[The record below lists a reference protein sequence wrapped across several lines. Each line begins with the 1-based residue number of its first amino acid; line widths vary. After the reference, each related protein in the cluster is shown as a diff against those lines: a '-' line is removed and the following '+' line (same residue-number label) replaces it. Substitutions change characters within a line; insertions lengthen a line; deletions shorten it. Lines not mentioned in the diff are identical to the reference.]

1 MEGRRMERREPRRN
15 PLFTIFVALFIAAL
29 ALLVLAIILGVKLR
43 AANKQLA
50 IAEMKLAQYEQQEEK
65 QPEREAPDIGR
76 IPGDD
81 IVATDPTVPEQETE
95 PETTTPEETGV
106 KIGWLDL
113 TGHKEVQVAP
123 KSVFDQYQ
131 TYYTAEGVN
140 LRGGPGTNYDRIKL
154 VDLGTQ
160 VKAAA
165 KDGDWTFVSVDGKFG
180 WMKSEYLSTTK
191 PEVKK
196 TEPTKEEKPAEQKQ
210 EEQKPAEQPPV
221 QEVIASPGQINP

>member
-1 MEGRRMERREPRRN
+1 MEGRRTERRGAKRN
-15 PLFTIFVALFIAAL
+15 PLFTIFVALFIAVL
-29 ALLVLAIILGVKLR
+29 ALLVVAIILGAKLR

-50 IAEMKLAQYEQQEEK
+50 IAEMKIAQYEQQEVK
-65 QPEREAPDIGR
+65 QPEREAPNIGS

-81 IVATDPTVPEQETE
+81 IVATEPEQGSE
-95 PETTTPEETGV
+95 PEKTEV

-123 KSVFDQYQ
+123 RSVFDQYK
-131 TYYTAEGVN
+131 TYYAAEGVN
-140 LRGGPGTNYDRIKL
+140 LRGGPGTNYDRIEL
-154 VDLGTQ
+154 VALGTQ

-196 TEPTKEEKPAEQKQ
+196 TEPAK
-210 EEQKPAEQPPV
+210 EEQKPAEQKPTEQPPV
-221 QEVIASPGQINP
+221 EQKPVEEIIASPGQIGF

>member
-50 IAEMKLAQYEQQEEK
+50 IAEMKIAQYEQQEQK

-81 IVATDPTVPEQETE
+81 IVATDPTEPEQK
-95 PETTTPEETGV
+95 PESEVTTPEKTEV
-106 KIGWLDL
+106 KVGWLDL
-113 TGHKEVQVAP
+113 TGHKEVQVTP
-123 KSVFDQYQ
+123 KSVFDKYS
-131 TYYTAEGVN
+131 TYYAAEGVN

-154 VDLGTQ
+154 VELGTQ

-165 KDGDWTFVSVDGKFG
+165 KDGDWTFVNVDGKFG
-180 WMKSEYLSTTK
+180 WMKSEYLSITK

-196 TEPTKEEKPAEQKQ
+196 TEPAK
-210 EEQKPAEQPPV
+210 EEQKPAEQKPAEQKPV
-221 QEVIASPGQINP
+221 EEIIASPGQIGF

>member
-1 MEGRRMERREPRRN
+1 MEGRRTERGGAKRN
-15 PLFTIFVALFIAAL
+15 PLLTIFMALVVAVF
-29 ALLVLAIILGVKLR
+29 ALLVVAIILGVKLK

-50 IAEMKLAQYEQQEEK
+50 IAEMKIAQYEQQETK
-65 QPEREAPDIGR
+65 QPEREAPDIGSV
-76 IPGDD
+76 PGDD

-95 PETTTPEETGV
+95 PEKTEV

-123 KSVFDQYQ
+123 KSVFDKYS
-131 TYYTAEGVN
+131 TYYAAEGVN

-154 VDLGTQ
+154 VELGTQ

-196 TEPTKEEKPAEQKQ
+196 AETVKETKPAEQNPT
-210 EEQKPAEQPPV
+210 EQKPAEQKPV
-221 QEVIASPGQINP
+221 EEVIASPGQFNF

>member
-1 MEGRRMERREPRRN
+1 MEGRRTERREPKRN
-15 PLFTIFVALFIAAL
+15 PLFAIFVVLFIAAL
-29 ALLVLAIILGVKLR
+29 ASLILAIIMGVKLR

-50 IAEMKLAQYEQQEEK
+50 IAEMKIAQYEQQEQK

-81 IVATDPTVPEQETE
+81 IVATDPTEPEQESEPETE
-95 PETTTPEETGV
+95 PEKSEV
-106 KIGWLDL
+106 KVGWLDL

-123 KSVFDQYQ
+123 RSVFDQYK

-196 TEPTKEEKPAEQKQ
+196 TEPAKEEKPAEQKQ
-210 EEQKPAEQPPV
+210 EEQKPAEQPPAK
-221 QEVIASPGQINP
+221 EVIASPGQINF

>member
-1 MEGRRMERREPRRN
+1 MEGRRTERREPRRN
-15 PLFTIFVALFIAAL
+15 PLFTIFVALFIAVL
-29 ALLVLAIILGVKLR
+29 ALLVVAIILGAKLK

-50 IAEMKLAQYEQQEEK
+50 IAEMKIAQYEQQEAQ
-65 QPEREAPDIGR
+65 QPEREAPDIGG

-95 PETTTPEETGV
+95 PEQTAV

-113 TGHKEVQVAP
+113 TGHKEVQITP
-123 KSVFDQYQ
+123 KSVFDQYK
-131 TYYTAEGVN
+131 TYYATEGVN

-196 TEPTKEEKPAEQKQ
+196 TEPAKEEQPPA
-210 EEQKPAEQPPV
+210 EQKPAEQPPV
-221 QEVIASPGQINP
+221 EQKPVEEIIASPGQIGF

>member
-50 IAEMKLAQYEQQEEK
+50 IAEMKIAQYEQQEQK

-81 IVATDPTVPEQETE
+81 IVATDPTEPEQK
-95 PETTTPEETGV
+95 PESEVTTPEKTEV

-113 TGHKEVQVAP
+113 TGHKEVQVTP
-123 KSVFDQYQ
+123 KSVFDKYS
-131 TYYTAEGVN
+131 TYYAAEGVN

-154 VDLGTQ
+154 VELGTQ

-165 KDGDWTFVSVDGKFG
+165 KDGDWTFVNVDGKFG

-196 TEPTKEEKPAEQKQ
+196 TEPAK
-210 EEQKPAEQPPV
+210 EEQKPAEQKPV
-221 QEVIASPGQINP
+221 EEIIASPGQIGF

>member
-1 MEGRRMERREPRRN
+1 MEGRRTERGGTKRN
-15 PLFTIFVALFIAAL
+15 PLLTIFMALVIAVF
-29 ALLVLAIILGVKLR
+29 ALLVVAIILGVKLR

-50 IAEMKLAQYEQQEEK
+50 IAEMKITQYEQQEAK
-65 QPEREAPDIGR
+65 QPEREAPDIGG

-81 IVATDPTVPEQETE
+81 VVATDPTESEKSE
-95 PETTTPEETGV
+95 PEKTET

-123 KSVFDQYQ
+123 KSVFDKYS
-131 TYYTAEGVN
+131 TYYASEGVN
-140 LRGGPGTNYDRIKL
+140 LRGGPGTNYDRIEL
-154 VDLGTQ
+154 VGLGTQ

-180 WMKSEYLSTTK
+180 WIKTEYLSTTK

-196 TEPTKEEKPAEQKQ
+196 AETKKETKPA
-210 EEQKPAEQPPV
+210 EQKPAEQKPAEQKPV
-221 QEVIASPGQINP
+221 EQKPVEEIIASPSQIGF

>member
-1 MEGRRMERREPRRN
+1 MEGRRMEKRGTKRN
-15 PLFTIFVALFIAAL
+15 PLFTIFVALFIAVL
-29 ALLVLAIILGVKLR
+29 ALLVVTIIMGAKLR

-50 IAEMKLAQYEQQEEK
+50 IAEMKIAQYEQQEQK
-65 QPEREAPDIGR
+65 QPEREAPDIGS

-81 IVATDPTVPEQETE
+81 IVATDPTE
-95 PETTTPEETGV
+95 PEDTPKVNETKV
-106 KIGWLDL
+106 GWLDL

-123 KSVFDQYQ
+123 RSVFDKYS
-131 TYYTAEGVN
+131 TYYAAEGVN

-154 VDLGTQ
+154 VDLGTE

-165 KDGDWTFVSVDGKFG
+165 KDGDWTFVSVGGKFG

-196 TEPTKEEKPAEQKQ
+196 TEPAKEETKPAEQQ
-210 EEQKPAEQPPV
+210 PAEQQLVEQKPVEQM
-221 QEVIASPGQINP
+221 IASPGQINF

>member
-1 MEGRRMERREPRRN
+1 MEGRRMERRAPKRN
-15 PLFTIFVALFIAAL
+15 PLFTIFVALVAAVL
-29 ALLVLAIILGVKLR
+29 ALIVVTIIMGAKLK

-50 IAEMKLAQYEQQEEK
+50 IAEMKIAQYEQQEEK

-81 IVATDPTVPEQETE
+81 VVATDPTVPEQEPEAE
-95 PETTTPEETGV
+95 PEPEKKEV

-113 TGHKEVQVAP
+113 TGHKEVQVTP
-123 KSVFDQYQ
+123 KSVFDKYS
-131 TYYTAEGVN
+131 TYYAAEGVN
-140 LRGGPGTNYDRIKL
+140 LRGGPGTSYDRIKL
-154 VDLGTQ
+154 IDFGTQ

-165 KDGDWTFVSVDGKFG
+165 KDGDWTFVNADGKFG
-180 WMKSEYLSTTK
+180 WVKSEYLSTTK

-196 TEPTKEEKPAEQKQ
+196 TEPAKEETKPAEQKQ

-221 QEVIASPGQINP
+221 KEVIASPGQIGF

>member
-15 PLFTIFVALFIAAL
+15 PLFAIFVALFIAAL

-50 IAEMKLAQYEQQEEK
+50 IAEMKIAQYEQQEQK

-81 IVATDPTVPEQETE
+81 IVATDPTEPEQK
-95 PETTTPEETGV
+95 PESEVTTPEKTEV

-113 TGHKEVQVAP
+113 TGHKEVQVTP
-123 KSVFDQYQ
+123 KSVFDKYS
-131 TYYTAEGVN
+131 TYYAAEGVN

-154 VDLGTQ
+154 VELGTQ

-165 KDGDWTFVSVDGKFG
+165 KDGDWTFVNVDGKFG
-180 WMKSEYLSTTK
+180 WMKSEYLSTTQ

-196 TEPTKEEKPAEQKQ
+196 TEPAK
-210 EEQKPAEQPPV
+210 EEQKPAEQKPV
-221 QEVIASPGQINP
+221 EEIIASPGQIGF

>member
-1 MEGRRMERREPRRN
+1 MEGRRVERRGAKRN
-15 PLFTIFVALFIAAL
+15 PLLMIFVALFIAVL
-29 ALLVLAIILGVKLR
+29 ALLVLAIMLGVKLK

-50 IAEMKLAQYEQQEEK
+50 IAEMKIAQYEQQEVK
-65 QPEREAPDIGR
+65 QPEREAPDIGS

-81 IVATDPTVPEQETE
+81 IVATDPTEPEQVTEPEQESE
-95 PETTTPEETGV
+95 PEQTEV

-113 TGHKEVQVAP
+113 TGHKEVQVTP
-123 KSVFDQYQ
+123 KSVFDQYK
-131 TYYTAEGVN
+131 TYYAAEGIN

-160 VKAAA
+160 VEAAA

-196 TEPTKEEKPAEQKQ
+196 TEPTKEEQP
-210 EEQKPAEQPPV
+210 PVEQPPV
-221 QEVIASPGQINP
+221 EQTPVEEITASPGQIAP

>member
-15 PLFTIFVALFIAAL
+15 PLFTIFVVLFIAAL

-50 IAEMKLAQYEQQEEK
+50 IAEMKIAQYEQQEQK

-81 IVATDPTVPEQETE
+81 IVATDPTEPEQK
-95 PETTTPEETGV
+95 PESEVTTPEKTEV

-113 TGHKEVQVAP
+113 TGHKEVQVTP
-123 KSVFDQYQ
+123 KSVFDKYS
-131 TYYTAEGVN
+131 TYYAAEGVN

-154 VDLGTQ
+154 VELGTQ

-165 KDGDWTFVSVDGKFG
+165 KDGDWTFVNVDGKFG

-196 TEPTKEEKPAEQKQ
+196 TEPAK
-210 EEQKPAEQPPV
+210 EEQKPAEQKPAEQKPV
-221 QEVIASPGQINP
+221 EEIIASPGQIGF

>member
-1 MEGRRMERREPRRN
+1 MEGRRTERRAPKRN
-15 PLFTIFVALFIAAL
+15 PLFTIFVALFIAVL
-29 ALLVLAIILGVKLR
+29 ALLAVAIILGVKLK

-50 IAEMKLAQYEQQEEK
+50 IAEMKIAQYEQQEQK
-65 QPEREAPDIGR
+65 QPEREAPDIGN

-81 IVATDPTVPEQETE
+81 IVATDPTLPEQETE
-95 PETTTPEETGV
+95 PEETEV

-113 TGHKEVQVAP
+113 TGHKEVQVTP
-123 KSVFDQYQ
+123 KSVFDQYN
-131 TYYTAEGVN
+131 TYYAIEGVN

-154 VDLGTQ
+154 VDLGTP

-196 TEPTKEEKPAEQKQ
+196 TEPAGEEQTHT
-210 EEQKPAEQPPV
+210 EQKPAEQLPVEQPPV
-221 QEVIASPGQINP
+221 EGFIVFPEQIGF

>member
-1 MEGRRMERREPRRN
+1 MEGRRMERRGAKRN

-29 ALLVLAIILGVKLR
+29 ALLVVAIIMGVKLR

-50 IAEMKLAQYEQQEEK
+50 IAEMKIAQYEQQEAK
-65 QPEREAPDIGR
+65 QPEREEPDIGG

-81 IVATDPTVPEQETE
+81 IVATDPTEPEQTAE
-95 PETTTPEETGV
+95 PEKTEV
-106 KIGWLDL
+106 KVGWLDL

-123 KSVFDQYQ
+123 KSVFDK
-131 TYYTAEGVN
+131 YYTHYAAEGVN

-154 VDLGTQ
+154 VDLGTE

-165 KDGDWTFVSVDGKFG
+165 KDGDWTFVSVGSKFG
-180 WMKSEYLSTTK
+180 WMKSEYLSTAK

-196 TEPTKEEKPAEQKQ
+196 TEPAKEETKPA
-210 EEQKPAEQPPV
+210 EQKPAEQKPAEQQPV
-221 QEVIASPGQINP
+221 EEIVASPGQIGP

>member
-1 MEGRRMERREPRRN
+1 MEGRRVERRREKRN
-15 PLFTIFVALFIAAL
+15 PLFTVFVAMFIAVL
-29 ALLVLAIILGVKLR
+29 ALLVVAIIMGVKLR

-50 IAEMKLAQYEQQEEK
+50 IAEMKIAQYEQQKEEK
-65 QPEREAPDIGR
+65 PEREAPDLGS

-81 IVATDPTVPEQETE
+81 IVATDPTEPEQVTE
-95 PETTTPEETGV
+95 PEKNEV
-106 KIGWLDL
+106 KVGWLDL

-123 KSVFDQYQ
+123 RSVFDKYS
-131 TYYTAEGVN
+131 TYYATEGVN

-154 VDLGTQ
+154 VNIGTQ

-191 PEVKK
+191 PEMKK
-196 TEPTKEEKPAEQKQ
+196 TEPAKEEQKSDEQKPTEQPPAEQKPV
-210 EEQKPAEQPPV
+210 EEN
-221 QEVIASPGQINP
+221 IASPAEIGF